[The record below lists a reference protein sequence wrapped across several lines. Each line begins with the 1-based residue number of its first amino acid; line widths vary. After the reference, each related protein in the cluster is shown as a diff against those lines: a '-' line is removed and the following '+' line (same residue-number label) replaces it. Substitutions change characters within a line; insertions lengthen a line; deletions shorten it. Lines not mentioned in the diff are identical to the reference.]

1 MNIDSQKL
9 EQYLAEKKYDEAKQ
23 LINDIVNAELTEEER
38 GEGLVAFLSV
48 YMEIMNS
55 VNTAYRDA
63 LKEILADMQGLNLAE
78 SNSKDKIRLKQVRES
93 LN

>member
-1 MNIDSQKL
+1 MQIDSQKL
-9 EQYLAEKKYDEAKQ
+9 EQYLAEQKYDEVKQ
-23 LINDIVNAELTEEER
+23 MINDIVNAELTEEER